1 MTLGVG
7 GTVLGQD
14 NESVKKQSFLRNGKE
29 VSVIGQGRRGGRAWG
44 PELSNA
50 NNHSL
55 LISF

>member
-14 NESVKKQSFLRNGKE
+14 TKSVKEQSFFRNGKE
-29 VSVIGQGRRGGRAWG
+29 VSVTGGGEGGGRAWG